1 MVGYPKHLNTKEDY
15 YFVKDTFPKEQWSKD
30 WQALLDSV
38 NDWFF
43 VKELEQGEIGV
54 SDDTHKIVI
63 DDKDD
68 AVKNYQYEYKAN
80 DKCKLFALG
89 MTIAEVEQALA

>member
-15 YFVKDTFPKEQWSKD
+15 YFVKDDFPKEQWAKD

-43 VKELEQGEIGV
+43 VKELKQGEIGIA
-54 SDDTHKIVI
+54 DDTHKVVV
-63 DDKDD
+63 DVQTEPSKS
-68 AVKNYQYEYKAN
+68 YQYEYKAN
-80 DKCKLFALG
+80 QNCKLFTIG
-89 MTIAEVEQALA
+89 MTIDEVEKALA